1 MQASTPS
8 CSEYSFAAYK
18 CATGWRKVI
27 NLEQAKRWN
36 KNVTGIPA
44 QQFEDFP
51 SDWPVEGPSCTLVP
65 TPLKGCQRT
74 QQVPV
79 QGVVNRQEITDTFQ
93 ERN

>member
-44 QQFEDFP
+44 QQSEDFP
-51 SDWPVEGPSCTLVP
+51 SD
-65 TPLKGCQRT
+65 
-74 QQVPV
+74 
-79 QGVVNRQEITDTFQ
+79 
-93 ERN
+93 